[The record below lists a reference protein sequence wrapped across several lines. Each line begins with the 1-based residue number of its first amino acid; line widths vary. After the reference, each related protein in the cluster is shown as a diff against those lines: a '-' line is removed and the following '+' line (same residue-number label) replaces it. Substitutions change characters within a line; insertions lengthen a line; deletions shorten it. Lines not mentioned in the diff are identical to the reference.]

1 MELTKTTE
9 TTTNETIS
17 ETKGGVYKITCTPLN
32 KVYIGRSKNIN
43 QRKAEHFS
51 DLRNNVHKCKEMQKD
66 FNQYGENAFT
76 FSIAEE
82 CDEEKAIWLEDYYMF
97 HCSAFSHGYN
107 TKRGDIINAKE
118 KCIGDNVV
126 ECENVRE
133 KTFLEEAEEE
143 KRSEQIRTCNYKD
156 VSAQWLVFM
165 INKYN
170 NSSYSCD
177 EVLNLIKTS
186 ETKFYIY
193 KEELDGTHKTYCSL
207 ENAKKLYNKYYV
219 YVENF
224 FFPNKLKEDW
234 MNVMNNS
241 VYLLDDIIDCII
253 SPDGDRGNHSLDE
266 LVQDNYLELKEML
279 LCEFN
284 NFTNYNCKK
293 YLYSNTSPYYSGN
306 DYSIITESD
315 MNYHIE
321 NSYFLKTLKE
331 TEDFSIYKMFIA
343 SIQKRM
349 ELTLNN
355 VFEMNLK
362 ETIELSF

>member
-51 DLRNNVHKCKEMQKD
+51 DLRNNVHKCKEMQ
-66 FNQYGENAFT
+66 
-76 FSIAEE
+76 
-82 CDEEKAIWLEDYYMF
+82 
-97 HCSAFSHGYN
+97 
-107 TKRGDIINAKE
+107 
-118 KCIGDNVV
+118 
-126 ECENVRE
+126 
-133 KTFLEEAEEE
+133 
-143 KRSEQIRTCNYKD
+143 
-156 VSAQWLVFM
+156 
-165 INKYN
+165 
-170 NSSYSCD
+170 
-177 EVLNLIKTS
+177 
-186 ETKFYIY
+186 
-193 KEELDGTHKTYCSL
+193 
-207 ENAKKLYNKYYV
+207 
-219 YVENF
+219 
-224 FFPNKLKEDW
+224 
-234 MNVMNNS
+234 
-241 VYLLDDIIDCII
+241 
-253 SPDGDRGNHSLDE
+253 
-266 LVQDNYLELKEML
+266 
-279 LCEFN
+279 
-284 NFTNYNCKK
+284 
-293 YLYSNTSPYYSGN
+293 N
-306 DYSIITESD
+306 DYSIIAESD

>member
-17 ETKGGVYKITCTPLN
+17 ETKGGVYKITCTPVN

-97 HCSAFSHGYN
+97 HCGAFSHGYN

-118 KCIGDNVV
+118 KCVTDNA
-126 ECENVRE
+126 EHENNYE
-133 KTFLEEAEEE
+133 KTFLEVAEEE
-143 KRSEQIRTCNYKD
+143 KKNEQHMISCLKD
-156 VSAQWLVFM
+156 ISVQWLVFM
-165 INKYN
+165 TNKYN
-170 NSSYSCD
+170 NSSYSCE
-177 EVLNLIKTS
+177 EVFNLIQVP

-193 KEELDGTHKTYCSL
+193 KEDLDGVHKTYCSL
-207 ENAKKLYNKYYV
+207 ENAKRLYNKYYV

-224 FFPNKLKEDW
+224 FFPKKIGMDW
-234 MNVMNNS
+234 AEVMCNS
-241 VYLLDDIIDCII
+241 THLLDDIIDCII

-266 LVQDNYLELKEML
+266 LVQDNYLELKELL
-279 LCEFN
+279 LCEPN
-284 NFTNYNCKK
+284 NFTNYNCKN
-293 YLYSNTSPYYSGN
+293 YLYSNTTPEYEG
-306 DYSIITESD
+306 YSITAESD
-315 MNYHIE
+315 MDFHIE
-321 NSYFLKTLKE
+321 NSFFLNSLKG
-331 TEDFSIYKMFIA
+331 TELFPIYKMFIA
-343 SIQKRM
+343 SIQKRTG
-349 ELTLNN
+349 LTLNN
-355 VFEMNLK
+355 VLEMDLK